1 VCLVVLLN
9 EFDAWMNI
17 LQEIPAPG
25 LGQERLEI
33 GMLDEVLDARGRN
46 DECRKSDRRIDF
58 WQVSPLFQEDF
69 WIHISGFMFLQT
81 WMRVNSMTVNHV
93 DGYVGSDCSC
103 RGSDISGRGVLQIV

>member
-1 VCLVVLLN
+1 
-9 EFDAWMNI
+9 
-17 LQEIPAPG
+17 
-25 LGQERLEI
+25 
-33 GMLDEVLDARGRN
+33 
-46 DECRKSDRRIDF
+46 
-58 WQVSPLFQEDF
+58 LFQEDF